1 MYNGPA
7 RVHTG
12 TEEEEERGGRGVLW
26 LVIGHS
32 GPIGS
37 GERPSISHGRW
48 DKDMAHEDVVGRLD
62 MTTGSPQK
70 WRSVPALTEIRTN
83 LHMCQRMHFSKMAS
97 IHYVYEFN
105 VICVNSRHF
114 KSGFLVWL

>member
-1 MYNGPA
+1 MWCRVYNGPA

-37 GERPSISHGRW
+37 GERPSISHGRG
-48 DKDMAHEDVVGRLD
+48 DKDVAHEDVVGRLNND
-62 MTTGSPQK
+62 HWLPTTAE
-70 WRSVPALTEIRTN
+70 VCIYIPALTEIRAN
-83 LHMCQRMHFSKMAS
+83 IYIHMSENA
-97 IHYVYEFN
+97 
-105 VICVNSRHF
+105 
-114 KSGFLVWL
+114 FLKNGIYTPCL